1 MKRLLLITAIV
12 CLFGYIAT
20 GPFLT
25 LQGIKNGIESADM
38 ESLSDNVDF
47 PVLRQNLK
55 DQLNAQL
62 SSTLT
67 EDSDDWGTKLAS
79 GFATLFTDKLVD
91 NFVTPAGLSKLF
103 SGEKINNGETPEL
116 SNMNNMFNNMSF
128 ALRSHNR
135 FHALVEG
142 DNNKT
147 VVLSL
152 KREGLTW
159 KLTNIILPLD

>member
-1 MKRLLLITAIV
+1 MKRLLLLIAIV
-12 CLFGYIAT
+12 CFFGYIAT

-25 LQGIKNGIESADM
+25 LQGIKSSIESRDM
-38 ESLSDNVDF
+38 ETMSDNVDF

-67 EDSDDWGTKLAS
+67 EDSDGWGAKLAS
-79 GFATLFTDKLVD
+79 GFATFFTDKLVD
-91 NFVTPAGLSKLF
+91 NFVTPAGLSTLLSGETVN
-103 SGEKINNGETPEL
+103 SGEKPEL
-116 SNMNNMFNNMSF
+116 SNMDNMFKNMTF
-128 ALRSHNR
+128 VLKSHNR

-142 DNNKT
+142 DNNET
-147 VVLSL
+147 VTLSL